1 VRGTNLIGGQWIEPA
16 EGACLCVHDAATGE
30 IITRVPAIGSA
41 GAKAAVDAAV
51 HALPAWAETRLAD
64 RADLLRRCAHRLRE
78 QRTRLADIITAEGG
92 KPLAE
97 SLGEVD
103 YSADYFDSA
112 ADETLRLT
120 TQALPNRRH
129 DLAQSARPEPIGVV
143 AAVTPWNF
151 PLAMLA
157 RKTAPALAAGCTQ
170 VAKPAEETPLS
181 AIALA
186 EILVEV
192 GLPKGVI
199 NVITGAPEAVVNAW
213 LEDGRVRKLSF
224 TGSTEVGRLL
234 MRGAASNVVRLSLE
248 LGGHAPFLVFA
259 DADIG
264 VSIDAAILGKF
275 RVAGQTC
282 ICPNRFI
289 VHASVAD
296 EFAQRLTVAAQAL
309 PVGVGRT
316 PGVRIGPL
324 ISDEA
329 VARVQAQVD
338 DAVAHGGRVLTGGR
352 TVHVPHCVDRFFAPT
367 VIAGATPSMRCFQE
381 ETFGPLA
388 PIASAEDDEAMIRLA
403 NATPFGL
410 AGYAFS
416 ADASRVAWAA
426 KRLQCGIVGC
436 NTTAVSDAY
445 APFGGRGWS
454 GFGREG
460 GRWGV
465 DEYIAWKYVCEARSD
480 RTTPR

>member
-1 VRGTNLIGGQWIEPA
+1 MEPCGGASLPVR
-16 EGACLCVHDAATGE
+16 DAATGE
-30 IITRVPAIGSA
+30 VIAHVPAA
-41 GAKAAVDAAV
+41 TADQARAAVDAASA
-51 HALPAWAETRLAD
+51 ALPKWAGTPVAV
-64 RADLLRRCAHRLRE
+64 RAELLRRCASRSRAQRE
-78 QRTRLADIITAEGG
+78 RLADIITAEVG

-97 SLGEVD
+97 SLSEVD

-112 ADETLRLT
+112 ADECGRLHT
-120 TQALPNRRH
+120 EVLPPRRSGRV
-129 DLAQSARPEPIGVV
+129 QSAEPQPIGVV

-181 AIALA
+181 ALALA
-186 EILVEV
+186 EILVVE
-192 GLPKGVI
+192 GLPDGAL
-199 NVITGAPEAVVNAW
+199 NVITGAPEPIVHAW
-213 LEDGRVRKLSF
+213 LADGRVRKVSF

-234 MRGAASNVVRLSLE
+234 MRGAATQLVRLSLE

-259 DADIG
+259 DADISG
-264 VSIDAAILGKF
+264 AVDAAILGKF

-289 VHASVAD
+289 VHASVVQD
-296 EFAQRLTVAAQAL
+296 FGERLATAAAAL
-309 PVGVGRT
+309 PIGLGRT
-316 PGVRIGPL
+316 PGVRVGPL

-329 VARVQAQVD
+329 VARVSAHVK
-338 DAVAHGGRVLTGGR
+338 DAVDRGGRVLTGGA
-352 TVHVPHCVDRFFAPT
+352 TVRVPHCVDRFFAPT
-367 VIAGATPSMRCFQE
+367 VIAGATPSMRCFNE

-388 PIASAEDDEAMIRLA
+388 PIASVESDDAMIRMA
-403 NATPFGL
+403 NATPYGL

-416 ADASRVAWAA
+416 SDPDRVAWAA
-426 KRLQCGIVGC
+426 KHLQCGIVGC

-465 DEYIAWKYVCEARSD
+465 DEYLAWKYVCEARSEPLTS
-480 RTTPR
+480 R